1 MEQEQVEIQE
11 YGIGIWQFRDIHF
24 VRTRTSW
31 QKSLAITILQKCS
44 SLDIYSDLGNE
55 KDWNFFLYVYNKLVE
70 KIRREE
76 NDRALSF

>member
-44 SLDIYSDLGNE
+44 SSDIYSDLGNE
-55 KDWNFFLYVYNKLVE
+55 KDWNFFLFVYNKLVE

-76 NDRALSF
+76 NDRTLSI